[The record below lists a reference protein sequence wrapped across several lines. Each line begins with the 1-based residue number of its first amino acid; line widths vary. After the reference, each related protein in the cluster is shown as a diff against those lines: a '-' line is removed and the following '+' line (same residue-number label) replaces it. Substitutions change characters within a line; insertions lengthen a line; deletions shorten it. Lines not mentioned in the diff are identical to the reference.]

1 MTLSP
6 GRRIAFNVAVTY
18 GRSLVALA
26 AGLFSGRW
34 LLLALGEGD
43 YGILGLVGGLSVFI
57 SFVNYTLAAANERFF
72 GVAIGAGDVA
82 ESRRWFSL
90 ALALHVALATA
101 LVLVSY
107 PLGVW
112 LIRGFLVLPPDR
124 IGPAIDVLG
133 FVTLECFVGLAT
145 VPFNSMYVARQRLAE
160 LTACGLFQTLVNVAV
175 LGYFVTHPGVWL
187 VAYAGVLCA
196 IRSVPALVLSVA
208 AWIRFPECRF
218 RLAEAFDRARLRAL
232 GGFVASRALGL
243 FAQLFSGQGLAVVV
257 NRRLGVVRN
266 AAVTVGNTVSYNVS
280 SLSGALSGAFMP
292 AILNAAGAGDF
303 ARMRGYALRSCVF
316 STLAILLFAV
326 PLALEAD
333 EVLRLWLSSPPDGAA
348 TLSVC
353 LLVVAVCEKLT
364 EGQWIA
370 IAAVGDIRACQNF
383 EAAALFG
390 AFALGWALIA
400 AGLDVLG
407 MGLALLVGKA
417 SVAVVRVVYGGRV
430 AGISPRAWLKEVLL
444 PMVVVT
450 AGTVVAAL
458 LPRLVLSASFAR
470 VVATS
475 SVSLAAFVPLA
486 WRFALS
492 SEDRSRVLRLLP
504 LRNVTDPGRHEEG
517 GRT

>member
-1 MTLSP
+1 
-6 GRRIAFNVAVTY
+6 
-18 GRSLVALA
+18 
-26 AGLFSGRW
+26 
-34 LLLALGEGD
+34 
-43 YGILGLVGGLSVFI
+43 
-57 SFVNYTLAAANERFF
+57 
-72 GVAIGAGDVA
+72 
-82 ESRRWFSL
+82 
-90 ALALHVALATA
+90 
-101 LVLVSY
+101 
-107 PLGVW
+107 
-112 LIRGFLVLPPDR
+112 
-124 IGPAIDVLG
+124 
-133 FVTLECFVGLAT
+133 
-145 VPFNSMYVARQRLAE
+145 MYVARQRLAE

-333 EVLRLWLSSPPDGAA
+333 EVLRLWLSSPPAGAA

-370 IAAVGDIRACQNF
+370 IAAVGDIRSSQTC
-383 EAAALFG
+383 EALALFG
-390 AFALGWALIA
+390 AFALGWALVA

-407 MGLALLVGKA
+407 MGLALLAGKA
-417 SVAVVRVVYGGRV
+417 VVAGIRVVYGQRV
-430 AGISPRAWLKEVLL
+430 AGIARREWCGSVLL
-444 PMVVVT
+444 PMAAVT
-450 AGTVVAAL
+450 AVTVALASVPRLL
-458 LPRLVLSASFAR
+458 LPASFAR
-470 VVATS
+470 VAVTTL
-475 SVSLAAFVPLA
+475 VSLAAFAPLA
-486 WRFALS
+486 WIFALS
-492 SEDRSRVLRLLP
+492 AEDRAGIRRRFRRRMP
-504 LRNVTDPGRHEEG
+504 PAAATIEDG
-517 GRT
+517 GRS